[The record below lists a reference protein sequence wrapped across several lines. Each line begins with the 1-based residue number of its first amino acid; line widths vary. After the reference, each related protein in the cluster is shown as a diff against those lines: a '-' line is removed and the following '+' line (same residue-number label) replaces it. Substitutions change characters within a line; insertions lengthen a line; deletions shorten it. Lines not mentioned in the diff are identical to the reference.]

1 MAFTARHNISVT
13 TPVDLITA
21 GDKAGRISSIL
32 LTNTHASNSIS
43 VDLKIYNATSIKTVH
58 IIKNTAIPAGASLS
72 LDVSNIE
79 INTSDASQDTLTI
92 TASTTGGLDVIINN

>member
-21 GDKAGRISSIL
+21 GDDAGRISSIL
-32 LTNTHASNSIS
+32 LTNTHASNSVS
-43 VDLKIYNATSIKTVH
+43 ADLKIYNATSLKTVH

>member
-43 VDLKIYNATSIKTVH
+43 VDLKIYNATSLKTVH
-58 IIKNTAIPAGASLS
+58 IIKNTAIPAGASLD
-72 LDVSNIE
+72 LDVSNIS
-79 INTSDASQDTLTI
+79 INTAKNQDTLTI
-92 TASTTGGLDVIINN
+92 KCSSADGIDVIISK